1 MNLQPSNSF
10 IYNDRRALFAWEL
23 SLGGHGQ
30 IPLTGA
36 GTYTPSP
43 SCVFYSID
51 FLTNSVV
58 TTVEFKTGEV
68 DSRGNLQETYKATN
82 SSYNNMSFPAGYTW
96 IAPITSITLSSGTG
110 IAYQYKKFATSDG
123 VNIA

>member
-30 IPLTGA
+30 KPLSGA
-36 GTYTPSP
+36 GTFTPTSG
-43 SCVFYSID
+43 CVFYSID
-51 FLTNSVV
+51 FLSDTVV
-58 TTVEFKTGEV
+58 TSVGFKTTEPRSDG
-68 DSRGNLQETYKATN
+68 SLQVTYTASQSDYSNFT
-82 SSYNNMSFPAGYTW
+82 FPAGYTW
-96 IAPITSITLSSGTG
+96 IAPITSITFSSGKAV
-110 IAYQYKKFATSDG
+110 AYQYNTFQVSDG